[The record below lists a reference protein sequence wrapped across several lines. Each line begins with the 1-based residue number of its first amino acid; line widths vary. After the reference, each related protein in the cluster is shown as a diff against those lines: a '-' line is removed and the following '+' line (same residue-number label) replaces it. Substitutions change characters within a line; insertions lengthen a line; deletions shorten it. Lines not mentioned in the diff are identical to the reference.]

1 MKPGSREVSRATRAL
16 ALLGVALGLGCT
28 DQTGT
33 SPDGNIEAAVAGGG
47 LTVRSTVPS
56 SSPRDT
62 TVDILVRGTGF
73 DQGSQATWALKGDTT
88 YQTTRIHTNSTTF
101 VNSTQL
107 VANITIG
114 ADAQLA
120 LYDVQ
125 VLSAGGKKGIG
136 IEAGIFEVTIQITA
150 LPMLDGTYASPA
162 AINDAGVAVG
172 QASDARQRGYAVRWQ
187 RVRGIWSLEKLPG
200 GLDAIATEINNRG
213 TVVGWRVTSGHVVLW
228 TAQGRTVDLGPGFP
242 IDLSEQETVVGS
254 RTNENVP
261 GWMKAEAV
269 LWNQTSSSTWSPAT
283 VLPKFAGEEGSQA
296 YAISAS
302 GTHILGHAYDANG
315 VELPVRWDLV
325 GGSWQGPRIL
335 PNSLWSA
342 AFDINNNG
350 EVVGSG
356 ATCDPRVPPGCGAAA
371 KFWSSNGTLTQL
383 SIPGLVGSHAP
394 RINNAGQAIGFAW
407 TEDRQFAFRWSPR
420 TGKFEDL
427 GTLLGDVEYEATDIN
442 SQGQVVGNT
451 TTVTFIPDF
460 TVRKRPLL
468 WTVR

>member
-1 MKPGSREVSRATRAL
+1 MKPGSREVNRATRAL

-73 DQGSQATWALKGDTT
+73 DQGSQATWALKGDST
-88 YQTTRIHTNSTTF
+88 YQTTKIHTNSTTF
-101 VNSTQL
+101 VNSTAL
-107 VANITIG
+107 IANITIG

-120 LYDVQ
+120 LYDVR

-136 IEAGIFEVTIQITA
+136 IEAGIFEVTIQVTA
-150 LPMLDGTYASPA
+150 LPMLDGTSAAPA

-172 QASDARQRGYAVRWQ
+172 QAYDARDRAYAVRWQ
-187 RVRGIWSLEKLPG
+187 RIRGIWNLEKLPG
-200 GLDAIATEINNRG
+200 GSDAVATEINNRG
-213 TVVGWRVTSGHVVLW
+213 TIVGYRISTGHVVLW
-228 TAQGRTVDLGPGFP
+228 TAQGRTVELGPGIP
-242 IDLSEQETVVGS
+242 DDLSEQETVVGS
-254 RTNENVP
+254 RTNENIP
-261 GWMKAEAV
+261 DFFKAEAV
-269 LWNQTSSSTWSPAT
+269 LWTQTSATTWSNAK
-283 VLPKFAGEEGSQA
+283 VLPKLAGERSSGA
-296 YAISAS
+296 NAISAS
-302 GTHILGHAYDANG
+302 GTHILGFAFDNNG

-325 GGSWQGPRIL
+325 AGSWQGPQIL
-335 PNSLWSA
+335 ANSPFSG

-356 ATCDPRVPPGCGAAA
+356 FPCDPFSGPDCRSAQA
-371 KFWSSNGTLTQL
+371 KFWRSNGTLAQL
-383 SIPGLVGSHAP
+383 NIPGLIGSHAR

-407 TEDRQFAFRWSPR
+407 TENGLHFAFRWSPR

-427 GTLLGDVEYEATDIN
+427 GTLLGDSEYEPADIN
-442 SQGQVVGNT
+442 SQGQVVGS
-451 TTVTFIPDF
+451 TFTETADAYRI
-460 TVRKRPLL
+460 RPVL